1 MSKCNICIAILCCVP
16 WLLVYTHCVYLQ
28 PGVHDDVYLLPNW
41 FMFSLYILHT
51 YVYPCIFIVCSIFK
65 TTLHNL
71 CIMYYVVTDFC
82 FLICVLCP
90 SPNNP
95 PSSRVLSGNKL
106 RLAGWAREDGKTTL
120 HEIDQIA
127 FFFPCPRVIVDA
139 TNKWMN
145 APEWMDECCLM
156 YCEFL

>member
-1 MSKCNICIAILCCVP
+1 MQYLYCHSLCTLTSCLHTLCVLTTWCTRWCVP
-16 WLLVYTHCVYLQ
+16 FAELIHVLV
-28 PGVHDDVYLLPNW
+28 
-41 FMFSLYILHT
+41 IHT

-71 CIMYYVVTDFC
+71 CIMYCVVTVF
-82 FLICVLCP
+82 FIYLLCP

-95 PSSRVLSGNKL
+95 PSSRVLSSNKL